1 MKAKVFPIGGMA
13 MTKLTNI
20 RVVSKRAHQRSV
32 MGLLKPVRLAVAF
45 GIGLTLMGCGDGSD
59 EGMARAQNT
68 GRDFVAPTVFQAAG
82 PDIAS
87 IQNTIEQYR
96 IALKGNN
103 NGNDGPHLDGRR
115 EINWDGGGVDTT
127 TAPVTPFNT
136 FLNTRGAQFTTT
148 GTGLSQAPPAGGPQG
163 GLVTLFNNPAYGTI
177 FSTFSPKRLFTPVD
191 SNVTEAHFFVPGSN
205 GTVPAKVS
213 GFGAIFTDVDLPD
226 GSGPGDKNGNRQSS
240 TRIECFGTDGG
251 LLYSSF
257 VAASPGDGS
266 LSFLGVVF
274 TDARIARVRITSGD
288 TAPGPNDDGTH
299 DIVMMDDFLYGE
311 PQPIHVTP

>member
-1 MKAKVFPIGGMA
+1 VLSKKNEQGTVMKLLNPAHLVVVVGM
-13 MTKLTNI
+13 
-20 RVVSKRAHQRSV
+20 
-32 MGLLKPVRLAVAF
+32 GF
-45 GIGLTLMGCGDGSD
+45 TLMSCGDGAD

-68 GRDFVAPTVFQAAG
+68 GRDFVPPTVFQAAG

-103 NGNDGPHLDGRR
+103 NGNDGPHADGRR

-136 FLNTRGAQFTTT
+136 FLNTRGAQFTTP
-148 GTGLSQAPPAGGPQG
+148 GTGLSQAPPSGGPQG
-163 GLVTLFNNPAYGTI
+163 GLATLFNNPTYGGI
-177 FSTFSPKRLFTPVD
+177 FTTFTPKRLFTAVD
-191 SNVTEAHFFVPGSN
+191 SNVTEALFFVPGTN
-205 GTVPAKVS
+205 GAVAAKVS
-213 GFGAIFTDVDLPD
+213 GFGAVFTDVDLPD

-251 LLYSSF
+251 LIFSSF
-257 VAASPGDGS
+257 VPASPGDGS
-266 LSFLGVVF
+266 LSFFGIVF
-274 TDARIARVRITSGD
+274 TDARITRVRITSGD
-288 TAPGPNDDGTH
+288 TAPGPNDDGSH

-311 PQPIHVTP
+311 PQPIQPTP